1 MFLRQIG
8 IFTTKHTRG
17 NFIQSRLISA
27 RTFFTSSGSNS
38 KAKETDESM
47 ENATVPEKSG
57 DDSQQSEQISEY
69 DSAIA
74 SLRKSEALSNELHR
88 SLLFKYA
95 EAENKRRE
103 RLEEIKRRD
112 AKYIQ
117 SFAEKTLSIYG
128 SLDKVC
134 TLAQSKSQVDGSS
147 EKVRSLAEGLV
158 MTRDIMK
165 NILSKHNVVSN
176 K

>member
-1 MFLRQIG
+1 M
-8 IFTTKHTRG
+8 K
-17 NFIQSRLISA
+17 
-27 RTFFTSSGSNS
+27 
-38 KAKETDESM
+38 
-47 ENATVPEKSG
+47 
-57 DDSQQSEQISEY
+57 QSEQISEY
-69 DSAIA
+69 EIAVA
-74 SLRKSEALSNELHR
+74 SLKKSESLSNELHR
-88 SLLFKYA
+88 NLLFKYA

-117 SFAEKTLSIYG
+117 SFADKTLSIYG
-128 SLDKVC
+128 SLEKVC
-134 TLAQSKSQVDGSS
+134 TLAQAKSQEDGSS

-165 NILSKHNVVSN
+165 NILSKHNVVSS